1 MFDVYM
7 YITVTSLMSGLHFL
21 IIISL
26 PIPQIVSFVDRWL
39 YRHMPHV
46 RRWQYD
52 DNSGERSIDL
62 FHVHVFIETAPFQ
75 YAPRE
80 GMLYIPPH
88 AMPPAVTAESD
99 RHGLEDGACKE

>member
-1 MFDVYM
+1 M
-7 YITVTSLMSGLHFL
+7 YIVVTRFLSGLYFL

-88 AMPPAVTAESD
+88 AMPPAVTAESGGQGIED
-99 RHGLEDGACKE
+99 RVVA